1 MKHTYSLILWAI
13 LTFLLPLQAVRASD
27 TLTELQ
33 KKLQNLAGISDV
45 KPLESEAYPEKY
57 VFFINQALDPH
68 HPEVGSFKQRVIL
81 SHVGFD
87 RPTVLVTEGYA
98 AHYATNPRYQEELS
112 KLFNANL
119 VFVEYRYFG
128 ESMPDACNWQYL
140 TVENSLY
147 DLHRITTTLKPLYAQ
162 KWIATGISK
171 GGQTTM
177 FYRTYFPDDVDISV
191 PYVAPLNKSLED
203 GRHEPFLAEQVST
216 SENRKRVQDFQL
228 EVLKRKKK
236 LLPLFEKHCKDK
248 GYTFRIPIAEVY
260 DYNILEYSFALWQWG
275 TPISEIP
282 SLSADDKTIF
292 NHFITICEP
301 DYFSEQ
307 SPYPSF
313 NVQAAK
319 ELGYYGYDIK
329 PFKKYLTIKTSKD
342 YLRKVMLPAELSDI
356 KFDAT
361 LYNKVVKFLKENDP
375 EMIYI
380 YGGDDPWTAS
390 GVTWLKDKKNIKV
403 YVLPGGNH
411 RTRINSFDTQTQEE
425 IKTQIKDWLKE

>member
-1 MKHTYSLILWAI
+1 MKHTHSLILWVL
-13 LTFLLPLQAVRASD
+13 LTVLLPLQGIATTSIP
-27 TLTELQ
+27 TELQ
-33 KKLQNLAGISDV
+33 KKLEALPGISEV
-45 KPLESEAYPEKY
+45 KPLESEVYPEKY
-57 VFFINQALDPH
+57 VFFINQLLDPH
-68 HPEVGSFKQRVIL
+68 RPEAGNFKQRVIL

-128 ESMPDACNWQYL
+128 ESMPQPCNWDYL

-147 DLHRITTTLKPLYAQ
+147 DLHHITTTLKQLYTQ
-162 KWIATGISK
+162 KWMSTGISK

-177 FYRTYFPDDVDISV
+177 FYRAFFPDDVAISV
-191 PYVAPLNKSLED
+191 PYVAPLNKALED
-203 GRHEPFLAEQVST
+203 GRHEPFLSRKVST
-216 SENRKRVQDFQL
+216 PENRKRVQDFQL
-228 EVLKRKKK
+228 EILKRKDT
-236 LLPLFEKHCKDK
+236 LLPMFEKYCAGK
-248 GYTFRIPIAEVY
+248 GYTFRIPVAEVY
-260 DYNILEYSFALWQWG
+260 DFNILEYSFALWQWG
-275 TPISEIP
+275 TPVNEIP
-282 SLSADDKTIF
+282 SAETDNETLFK
-292 NHFITICEP
+292 HFISICEP

-329 PFKKYLTIKTSKD
+329 PFKKYLTIKTAKD
-342 YLRKVMLPAELSDI
+342 YLRKVMLPSELSNI

-403 YVLPGGNH
+403 YVLPGGSH
-411 RTRINSFDTQTQEE
+411 RTRIGSFDTKTQEE
-425 IKTQIKDWLKE
+425 IKALINEWLNK

>member
-68 HPEVGSFKQRVIL
+68 HPEAGSFKQRVIL

-128 ESMPDACNWQYL
+128 ESMPDPCNWQYL

-275 TPISEIP
+275 TPVSEIP
-282 SLSADDKTIF
+282 SLSADDNTIF

-403 YVLPGGNH
+403 YILPGGNH

-425 IKTQIKDWLKE
+425 IKTQIQDWLKE